1 MPIQYCFYFS
11 LQEIKQS
18 LDLQKCH
25 LKLIRNHLIDLRSII
40 HDLGAFSRIENHLSF
55 IEDKFDKISQEVF
68 EMENEVKNED
78 AVWKDLN
85 IKMRSMRDKIGE
97 TSFRMEL
104 MLARG
109 HIDIKRLNSA
119 AIKIK
124 VCTLHHIPI
133 LMLYILF
140 RP

>member
-1 MPIQYCFYFS
+1 M
-11 LQEIKQS
+11 
-18 LDLQKCH
+18 
-25 LKLIRNHLIDLRSII
+25 IRNHLTDLRSII